1 MAKAELPPSPP
12 PSDDAADPA
21 PRTLAESAYRRIRE
35 DILCGRLPPGAPLRS
50 DGLRR
55 DYALG
60 VSPLREALTR
70 LSAEKL
76 VIAVEQRGFRVAP
89 IDAAEVRDITH
100 LRILIEGDALRRS
113 IAQGGLV
120 WEARLT
126 AAFHTLLGTS
136 VPAGPGEAA
145 SASASASASA
155 WGRAHHAFHR
165 TLIDG
170 CAAPWALS
178 LSETL
183 YLHSERYRILH
194 ARVSAVDRR
203 DTRAEHRDIVDAA
216 LAGDADEA
224 VASLA
229 RHYQRTERHVLAQ
242 LDRAH
247 AAVEE

>member
-1 MAKAELPPSPP
+1 MQP
-12 PSDDAADPA
+12 
-21 PRTLAESAYRRIRE
+21 
-35 DILCGRLPPGAPLRS
+35 
-50 DGLRR
+50 
-55 DYALG
+55 
-60 VSPLREALTR
+60 
-70 LSAEKL
+70 
-76 VIAVEQRGFRVAP
+76 VAP
-89 IDAAEVRDITH
+89 GRTPRSPGSRCARPS
-100 LRILIEGDALRRS
+100 LRRS

-136 VPAGPGEAA
+136 VPAGPGEAGPGEAA
-145 SASASASASA
+145 SDSASA

-178 LSETL
+178 LSEAL

-194 ARVSAVDRR
+194 ARVSPVDRR
-203 DTRAEHRDIVDAA
+203 DTRAEHRDIFDAA
-216 LAGDADEA
+216 LAGDANEA

-242 LDRAH
+242 IDRAH